1 MIEDKKLEELIKL
14 YCEEKKSS
22 IRDLIISKS
31 LPLVRSIIGKINK
44 PNTIH
49 TQFED
54 LENSGIIGLIQA
66 LDNYNCDM
74 NVQFSTF
81 AYYRIRGSVIDY
93 LRSIDQLPRKHRVD
107 YGKIQNCMSIL
118 SQELGREPTD
128 EEVSERL
135 EMKIDEYNDLMMNIH
150 QRHVLSLDNFDSE
163 DESYSAYQIIED
175 VTHEQP
181 DEEIESREKT
191 DQILNKIN
199 QLKNRDRLILML
211 YYYENMTMTEIG
223 LLLEISEARISQIIG
238 KLLVQLKSDLNPD
251 NI

>member
-1 MIEDKKLEELIKL
+1 MIEDKKLEELTKL

-44 PNTIH
+44 PNSVH

-66 LDNYNCDM
+66 LDNYKCDK

-81 AYYRIRGSVIDY
+81 AYYRIKGSIIDY
-93 LRSIDQLPRKHRVD
+93 LRSVDQLPRKHRVD
-107 YGKIQNCMSIL
+107 YGKIQKSISTL

-128 EEVSERL
+128 EEISEHL
-135 EMKIDEYNDLMMNIH
+135 EMEIDEYNDLMMNIH
-150 QRHVLSLDNFDSE
+150 QRHVLSLDDFDNE
-163 DESYSAYQIIED
+163 DDSFSAYQFIED
-175 VTHEQP
+175 QTYKRP
-181 DEEIESREKT
+181 DEEIESSEKT
-191 DQILNKIN
+191 DKILSKIN

-238 KLLVQLKSDLNPD
+238 KLLVQLKSELNNS